1 MIVGLRSLI
10 RHFVLSIKS
19 LSRPCVAY
27 CGNNALIPSVFV
39 RTPAPVLRQLLQL
52 PASQHETQLNQEVF
66 ALLMNRFRCGY
77 FVEIG
82 ANDGFTL
89 SNTVYLEEQFGWQGL
104 LVEANPEYRESLN
117 HRKSSSV
124 IAAVVDQEGYY
135 EFCNA
140 GLYGGV
146 QSLLSKTYENITHK
160 ASSLTVWGTT
170 LERILQENGAPEI
183 IDFISIDVEG
193 AEALVVE
200 QMCRVESRRFACGCV
215 EYNARQADYDRIA
228 RMLAE
233 SGYCV
238 VWEGQTL
245 HDLFFIDK
253 STIAG
258 SG

>member
-1 MIVGLRSLI
+1 MIVSLRSLM
-10 RHFVLSIKS
+10 RKFVLGLKS
-19 LSRPCVAY
+19 LSRPSIAY
-27 CGNNALIPSVFV
+27 CANSALIPSVFV
-39 RTPAPVLRQLLQL
+39 RTPAPVLRELLRL
-52 PASQHETQLNQEVF
+52 PASHYETQLNQEVF
-66 ALLMNRFRCGY
+66 ALLMNRFRSG
-77 FVEIG
+77 FFIEIG

-104 LVEANPEYRESLN
+104 LVEANPEYLESLK
-117 HRKSSSV
+117 HRQSKSV
-124 IAAVVDQEGYY
+124 IAAVVDQDGYY

-146 QSLLSKTYENITHK
+146 QSLLDKTHENMTHK

-170 LERILQENGAPEI
+170 LERILKENGAPEV

-193 AEALVVE
+193 AEVLIVA
-200 QMCRVESRRFACGCV
+200 QMCKMNNRRFTCGCI

-228 RMLAE
+228 HMLGE
-233 SGYCV
+233 SGYSV
-238 VWEGQTL
+238 VWEGQTM

-253 STIAG
+253 STFAG